1 MSMTAESESGVYTN
15 NASLICKSLWC
26 EPCVWKSF
34 QYWIKKDGNM
44 FIMHS
49 VYYKRKWKN
58 ATPFWKDFW
67 QFTLFLY
74 NFSVFYWVVIMPKF
88 RRQKISSG
96 AINIDDDIIS
106 PNTLRSEKIS
116 IHTDD
121 EADQHQPIVKWKKII
136 ISKKEH
142 LPQVERHTEDRY
154 GEDRYNHGFIDRDGD
169 IYVSSHDLESKH
181 RTPKIRHESSFSL
194 FIRSFFSWMWV
205 FATIVVASIFIS
217 RMLGGAYW
225 SWIQSFF
232 APIFVNNTE
241 TQEKTWFF
249 DNLSLPNILKDLPP
263 VSKFANTTFLVVGIG
278 GAGHDG
284 GNLTD
289 SIQII
294 HLADKPDH
302 ATLVSIPRD
311 LYVSM
316 SNLGL
321 GNPAKINELY
331 ARSLKLHN
339 GDKEL
344 ALWDLSK
351 KITEIT
357 GQQID
362 HVALIDFSWFIQ
374 FIDLIGGIEIDVPKS
389 IVDMSYPDNNYG
401 YQVFRINAGKQ
412 ILDGK
417 TALKYVRS
425 RHSTGD
431 FDRSVRQQLVL
442 QAIRDKVFSVDTLSS
457 PSKIQ
462 DLYDSLKEHV
472 WTDLDVTDLGFLA
485 VRAKDVHRDA
495 IYATN
500 INESCYGLNMACQAG
515 GLLYTPNRDL
525 TAGAWTL
532 LPQGATLTQVSK
544 YEYITQFITKIFAQ
558 SSILSSDYRIRMYT
572 TQSAM
577 AQAYTLRQA
586 LIRSGYQFDQ
596 ETLKQLRTPKT
607 TSTWSISDSIPWFDK
622 NGFEKSVIVVLP
634 TASDAMKKVA
644 EYLSQ
649 DTHLP
654 VIEWD
659 ISNFPWYDGVW
670 SVPDISILLAPGYKF
685 SLE

>member
-1 MSMTAESESGVYTN
+1 
-15 NASLICKSLWC
+15 
-26 EPCVWKSF
+26 
-34 QYWIKKDGNM
+34 
-44 FIMHS
+44 
-49 VYYKRKWKN
+49 
-58 ATPFWKDFW
+58 
-67 QFTLFLY
+67 
-74 NFSVFYWVVIMPKF
+74 MPKF

-121 EADQHQPIVKWKKII
+121 EADQHQPIVKGKKII

-194 FIRSFFSWMWV
+194 FIRSFFSWMGV

-225 SWIQSFF
+225 SGIQSFF
-232 APIFVNNTE
+232 APIFVNNIE
-241 TQEKTWFF
+241 TQEKTGFF

-344 ALWDLSK
+344 ALGDLSK

-362 HVALIDFSWFIQ
+362 HVALIDFSGFIQ

-425 RHSTGD
+425 RHSTSD

-442 QAIRDKVFSVDTLSS
+442 QAIRDKVFSVDTLTS

-500 INESCYGLNMACQAG
+500 INESCYALNMACQAG

-607 TSTWSISDSIPWFDK
+607 TSTGSISDSIPGFDK

-654 VIEWD
+654 VIEGD
-659 ISNFPWYDGVW
+659 ISNFPWYDGVG

>member
-44 FIMHS
+44 FIIHS

-225 SWIQSFF
+225 SWMQSFF
-232 APIFVNNTE
+232 APIFVNNIE

-425 RHSTGD
+425 RHSTSD

-577 AQAYTLRQA
+577 TQAYTLRQA

-622 NGFEKSVIVVLP
+622 NWFEKSVIVVLP

>member
-1 MSMTAESESGVYTN
+1 
-15 NASLICKSLWC
+15 
-26 EPCVWKSF
+26 
-34 QYWIKKDGNM
+34 
-44 FIMHS
+44 
-49 VYYKRKWKN
+49 
-58 ATPFWKDFW
+58 
-67 QFTLFLY
+67 
-74 NFSVFYWVVIMPKF
+74 MPKF
-88 RRQKISSG
+88 RRQKISSN
-96 AINIDDDIIS
+96 IIDDDIS
-106 PNTLRSEKIS
+106 TLDSLVVDDDIS
-116 IHTDD
+116 IHTDSH
-121 EADQHQPIVKWKKII
+121 ETAHSSEWKWKKIA

-142 LPQVERHTEDRY
+142 IPHTNKHTEDPY
-154 GEDRYNHGFIDRDGD
+154 GDDRYDHGFINKEDH
-169 IYVSSHDLESKH
+169 IYISSHDLESKH
-181 RTPKIRHESSFSL
+181 HVNKIRHESSFSV
-194 FIRSFFSWMWV
+194 FMWSFFSWMWV
-205 FATIVVASIFIS
+205 FATIVIISLFVS
-217 RMLGGAYW
+217 RMLGGAHW
-225 SWIQSFF
+225 ASVQSFF
-232 APIFVNNTE
+232 APIFVTNT
-241 TQEKTWFF
+241 TAQEKTGFF
-249 DNLSLPNILKDLPP
+249 QNLSIPQILKDLPP

-289 SIQII
+289 SIQVI
-294 HLADKPDH
+294 HIADKPDH

-311 LYVSM
+311 LYVNM
-316 SNLGL
+316 SNIDL

-357 GQQID
+357 GQKID

-412 ILDGK
+412 LLDGK

-425 RHSTGD
+425 RHSTSD
-431 FDRSVRQQLVL
+431 FDRSTRQQLIL
-442 QAIRDKVFSVDTLSS
+442 QAIRDKVLSIDTLTS

-462 DLYDSLKEHV
+462 DLYNSLKEHV
-472 WTDLDVTDLGFLA
+472 WTDLDVSDLGFFA
-485 VRAKDVHRDA
+485 VRAKDIPRDG

-515 GLLYTPNRDL
+515 WLLYTPNRDL

-532 LPQGATLTQVSK
+532 LPQGATLTQMSK
-544 YEYITQFITKIFAQ
+544 YDYITQFVTKIFTQ
-558 SSILSSDYRIRMYT
+558 SEILSTNYRIRMYT

-577 AQAYTLRQA
+577 PQAYTLRQA
-586 LIRSGYQFDQ
+586 LIRSWYQFDQ

-607 TSTWSISDSIPWFDK
+607 TATWSSLESMPRFDK
-622 NGFEKSVIVVLP
+622 NGFEKSVILVSSG
-634 TASDAMKKVA
+634 ASDTIKKVA

-654 VIEWD
+654 LVEWD
-659 ISNFPWYDGVW
+659 IDNTSWHDGAL
-670 SVPDISILLAPGYKF
+670 SLPDISILLAPGYKF

>member
-225 SWIQSFF
+225 SWMQSFF
-232 APIFVNNTE
+232 APIFVNNIE

-425 RHSTGD
+425 RHSTSD

-577 AQAYTLRQA
+577 TQAYTLRQA

-607 TSTWSISDSIPWFDK
+607 TLTWSISDSIPWFDK
-622 NGFEKSVIVVLP
+622 NWFEKSVIVVLP

>member
-44 FIMHS
+44 FIIHS

-232 APIFVNNTE
+232 APIFVNNIE

-425 RHSTGD
+425 RHSTSD

-442 QAIRDKVFSVDTLSS
+442 QAIRDKVFSVDTLTS

-500 INESCYGLNMACQAG
+500 INESCYALNMACQAG

>member
-44 FIMHS
+44 FIIHS

-425 RHSTGD
+425 RHSTSD

-442 QAIRDKVFSVDTLSS
+442 QAIRDKVFSVDTLTS

-500 INESCYGLNMACQAG
+500 INESCYALNMACQAG

-596 ETLKQLRTPKT
+596 ESLKQLRTPKT

>member
-1 MSMTAESESGVYTN
+1 
-15 NASLICKSLWC
+15 
-26 EPCVWKSF
+26 
-34 QYWIKKDGNM
+34 
-44 FIMHS
+44 
-49 VYYKRKWKN
+49 
-58 ATPFWKDFW
+58 
-67 QFTLFLY
+67 
-74 NFSVFYWVVIMPKF
+74 MPKF
-88 RRQKISSG
+88 RRQKISS
-96 AINIDDDIIS
+96 NTPDDDISTLDSLVVDDIS
-106 PNTLRSEKIS
+106 SYTDSHETTHSSEWKW
-116 IHTDD
+116 
-121 EADQHQPIVKWKKII
+121 EWKKIA

-142 LPQVERHTEDRY
+142 LSHTNKHTEDRY
-154 GEDRYNHGFIDRDGD
+154 GDDRYDRGFIDNDD
-169 IYVSSHDLESKH
+169 HIYISSHDLESTH
-181 RTPKIRHESSFSL
+181 HVHKIQHESTFSL
-194 FIRSFFSWMWV
+194 FMRSFFSWMWV
-205 FATIVVASIFIS
+205 FATIIIVSLFAS

-225 SWIQSFF
+225 ASVQSFF
-232 APIFVNNTE
+232 APIFVANIDP
-241 TQEKTWFF
+241 QEKTGFF
-249 DNLSLPNILKDLPP
+249 QNLSIPQILKDLPP

-289 SIQII
+289 SIQVINI
-294 HLADKPDH
+294 ADKPDH

-311 LYVSM
+311 LYINM

-321 GNPAKINELY
+321 GNSAKINELY

-344 ALWDLSK
+344 ALGDLSK

-357 GQQID
+357 GQKID

-412 ILDGK
+412 VLDGK

-425 RHSTGD
+425 RHSTSD
-431 FDRSVRQQLVL
+431 FDRSIRQQLVL
-442 QAIRDKVFSVDTLSS
+442 QAIRDKVFSIDTLTS

-472 WTDLDVTDLGFLA
+472 WTDLDVSDLGFFA
-485 VRAKDVHRDA
+485 VRAKDIPRDA

-515 GLLYTPNRDL
+515 WLLYTPDRDL

-544 YEYITQFITKIFAQ
+544 YGYITQFVAKIFAQ
-558 SSILSSDYRIRMYT
+558 SEILSTNYRIRMYT

-577 AQAYTLRQA
+577 PQAYTLRQA
-586 LIRSGYQFDQ
+586 LIRSWYQFDQ

-607 TSTWSISDSIPWFDK
+607 TATWSSLEGIPRFDK
-622 NGFEKSVIVVLP
+622 NGFEKSVIVISP
-634 TASDAMKKVA
+634 AASDAIKKVA
-644 EYLSQ
+644 QYLSE

-654 VIEWD
+654 LVEWD
-659 ISNFPWYDGVW
+659 VDNTSWHDDVF
-670 SVPDISILLAPGYKF
+670 SLPDISILLAPGYKF